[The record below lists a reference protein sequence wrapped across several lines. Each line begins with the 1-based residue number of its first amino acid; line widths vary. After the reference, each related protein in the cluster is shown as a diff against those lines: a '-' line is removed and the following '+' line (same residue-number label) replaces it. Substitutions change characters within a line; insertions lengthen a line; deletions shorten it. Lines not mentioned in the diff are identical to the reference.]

1 MFRIASSVL
10 LAASLC
16 SVATAQAADLAV
28 QKGATK
34 QGASDNGSV
43 PSENG
48 SNQNANGVV
57 DANVQPA
64 PVDKPLPFAVVDLQL
79 SVSDAGLTALVH
91 GPRAGFVG
99 VLGLSPT
106 WQMIHPIAGLPPL
119 LADAVVVAY
128 GFTKSQDLKLTA
140 QLQYMPAEA
149 MFVYAQA
156 LVIDE
161 KGLFASGI
169 VPLVIGANGGD
180 SSKPADRVPAAH

>member
-34 QGASDNGSV
+34 QGAPDNGSV

-57 DANVQPA
+57 DTNVQPA

-128 GFTKSQDLKLTA
+128 GFTKSQDLKFTA
-140 QLQYMPAEA
+140 QLQYLPAEA

-169 VPLVIGANGGD
+169 VPLVIGANGSD
-180 SSKPADRVPAAH
+180 SSKPADKVPAAH